1 MKKRVVVPF
10 LLAAG
15 LLGACGVNNDSPEE
29 AAKTMMEGLTSADAD
44 VINQVNHS
52 DAMSFPTSHMIE
64 LANDYGI
71 VDKLDED
78 DFEYKVDEKKPNIVH
93 VTSTKEGIKSD
104 WNMKFIKEKDGYF
117 FTGLGNY

>member
-1 MKKRVVVPF
+1 MKKRVVLPF

-15 LLGACGVNNDSPEE
+15 LLGACGVDNDTPEE
-29 AAKTMMEGLTSADAD
+29 AAKTMMKGLTSADAEI
-44 VINQVNHS
+44 INEVNHS

-71 VDKLDED
+71 VDQMDED
-78 DFEYKVDEKKPNIVH
+78 DFKYEVDEKKPNIVH
-93 VTSTKEGIKSD
+93 ITSTKEGIKSD

-117 FTGLGNY
+117 FTGLGRY